1 MHFIARGATL
11 DALRSR
17 GLTVV
22 RDEETFA
29 VSQVRATADAKE
41 VGLVDLALVTT
52 KSYDLEGAA
61 QALQA
66 LKGPD
71 TIVMPLQNGVDI
83 AERLAMSTGP
93 GGHVLGGLTYLP
105 ASGGAW
111 RGAPGWRRRKRRL
124 WPEDRAYPC
133 RTASWR
139 A

>member
-1 MHFIARGATL
+1 MKIAIIGAGALGGYYGAKLARAGETVHFIARGAML

-71 TIVMPLQNGVDI
+71 TIVIPLF
-83 AERLAMSTGP
+83 
-93 GGHVLGGLTYLP
+93 
-105 ASGGAW
+105 
-111 RGAPGWRRRKRRL
+111 
-124 WPEDRAYPC
+124 
-133 RTASWR
+133 RTAWTSLNVSR
-139 A
+139 CRPARR